1 MKHFFLLLIFVM
13 SDAIADEPVILVLGD
28 SLSAA
33 YGIERSQGWV
43 SLLENRLAEKG
54 YPHKVVNA
62 SISGDTTA
70 GGLSRLPRALSQFSP
85 DILII
90 ELGANDGL
98 RGLTNRQTRQH
109 LTQMITLAQ
118 AVSSRPLLL
127 GMMLPPNFGKAFTEK
142 FLLIY
147 QELAEEQDVPLV
159 PFFLEGVA
167 DRPEWMQGDG
177 LHPRAEGQPRM
188 LEHVWKEL
196 APMLERQNGTKLTRQ

>member
-1 MKHFFLLLIFVM
+1 MKRLFLLLIIFM
-13 SDAIADEPVILVLGD
+13 SNTVAAEPVILVLGD

-33 YGIERSQGWV
+33 YGIERNLGWV
-43 SLLENRLAEKG
+43 ALLENRLAEKG

-70 GGLSRLPRALSQFSP
+70 GGLSRLPPALDRFQP
-85 DILII
+85 EIVII

-98 RGLTNRQTRQH
+98 RGLTNRQTRHH
-109 LTQMITLAQ
+109 LSRMITLVQ
-118 AVSSRPLLL
+118 ELPSQPLLL

-142 FLLIY
+142 FLKIY
-147 QELAEEQDVPLV
+147 QDLAEQYQVPLV

-167 DRPEWMQGDG
+167 DHPEWMQGDG

-188 LEHVWKEL
+188 LEHVWLK
-196 APMLERQNGTKLTRQ
+196 LEPLLQIQQARGQ

>member
-1 MKHFFLLLIFVM
+1 M
-13 SDAIADEPVILVLGD
+13 SNTLAAEPVILVFGD

-33 YGIERSQGWV
+33 YGIPRNLGWV
-43 SLLENRLAEKG
+43 ALLENRLAEEG
-54 YPHKVVNA
+54 FPHKVVNA
-62 SISGDTTA
+62 SISGETTA
-70 GGLSRLPRALSQFSP
+70 GGLSRLPVALDQFEP
-85 DILII
+85 AIVII

-98 RGLTNRQTRQH
+98 RGLTNTQTRQH
-109 LTQMITLAQ
+109 LSKMITLAQ
-118 AVSSRPLLL
+118 ELPSQPLLL

-147 QELAEEQDVPLV
+147 QDLAEQHRVPLV

-188 LEHVWKEL
+188 LAHVWQKL
-196 APMLERQNGTKLTRQ
+196 KPLLEKNKMAIK

>member
-1 MKHFFLLLIFVM
+1 M
-13 SDAIADEPVILVLGD
+13 SDAIAEEPVILVLGD

-43 SLLENRLAEKG
+43 ALLENRLTEQG
-54 YPHKVVNA
+54 YPHKVANA

-70 GGLSRLPRALSQFSP
+70 GGLSRLPRALAQFNP
-85 DILII
+85 AILII

-98 RGLTNRQTRQH
+98 RGLTNQQTRQH
-109 LTQMITLAQ
+109 LDQMITLAQ
-118 AVSSRPLLL
+118 AAPSRPLLL

-147 QELAEEQDVPLV
+147 QELAKERDVALV

-196 APMLERQNGTKLTRQ
+196 VPMLESPNDTKLTRQ